1 MQHGFTNSFYDRQ
14 IDRAV
19 QDARLLSLAD
29 HPRLVLFSDCH
40 RGIGTGNVSFLNN
53 KPLCEAA
60 LNYYDA
66 QKFTCIELGDGDELW
81 ENRRIADIAEI
92 HGDIFAKLADFAAD
106 GRLFLLWGN
115 HDRVKSSPR
124 FRPASGT
131 TYSFLPPAAES
142 LILEDPVGGRRLYLL
157 HGHQVDPLNNQLWLA
172 ARWRVRYL
180 WKPLELAGIKDP
192 TSAAKNYKRRNAV
205 GARLEHW
212 ARSRRTYLT
221 AGHTHRPTL
230 TLSEGEGWGYF
241 NTGSCVHPNTITC
254 IELVYG
260 QLRLIKWTL
269 CADENSYLKVCRS
282 TIAGPKSIF

>member
-14 IDRAV
+14 IDRAF

-40 RGIGTGNVSFLNN
+40 RGIGTGNDSFLNN

-142 LILEDPVGGRRLYLL
+142 R
-157 HGHQVDPLNNQLWLA
+157 
-172 ARWRVRYL
+172 
-180 WKPLELAGIKDP
+180 AG
-192 TSAAKNYKRRNAV
+192 S
-205 GARLEHW
+205 G
-212 ARSRRTYLT
+212 
-221 AGHTHRPTL
+221 
-230 TLSEGEGWGYF
+230 
-241 NTGSCVHPNTITC
+241 
-254 IELVYG
+254 
-260 QLRLIKWTL
+260 
-269 CADENSYLKVCRS
+269 
-282 TIAGPKSIF
+282 

>member
-14 IDRAV
+14 IDRAF
-19 QDARLLSLAD
+19 QDARLLNLAD

-40 RGIGTGNVSFLNN
+40 RGIGTGNDSFLNN

-172 ARWRVRYL
+172 AR
-180 WKPLELAGIKDP
+180 
-192 TSAAKNYKRRNAV
+192 
-205 GARLEHW
+205 
-212 ARSRRTYLT
+212 
-221 AGHTHRPTL
+221 
-230 TLSEGEGWGYF
+230 
-241 NTGSCVHPNTITC
+241 
-254 IELVYG
+254 
-260 QLRLIKWTL
+260 
-269 CADENSYLKVCRS
+269 
-282 TIAGPKSIF
+282 